1 MGGSGKAQAKGRAQK
16 TRRGAGG
23 GGGGGG
29 GRPGRK
35 KKASGKAMV
44 GITQKDQPVIPY
56 LKKRVITGREKLWA
70 LAEAAASTS
79 KRTAGVKSQ
88 KDWGQ

>member
-1 MGGSGKAQAKGRAQK
+1 
-16 TRRGAGG
+16 
-23 GGGGGG
+23 
-29 GRPGRK
+29 
-35 KKASGKAMV
+35 MV